1 MTTVPCRPS
10 LLASAT
16 SRRYTLPREIFK
28 QGHEVVFTVFSA
40 SRILWI
46 EFRWDATN
54 IQMIARRTPKLSP
67 LSNVASKH
75 PNPLLLPGF
84 QDGKPSTNTWSHGTR
99 QNLTTKI
106 SSQIHMTHS
115 TPKAPSYR
123 ILSTRSNTSIY
134 TLSNLRPTTSKLP
147 SLPSALRP
155 CVTTTPPPNIQPL
168 HAFSPGST
176 KTPNL
181 DFLVYAPNP

>member
-1 MTTVPCRPS
+1 MGRHQHSDDCKANTEIITTQQRRIQTSQPIVI
-10 LLASAT
+10 T
-16 SRRYTLPREIFK
+16 WFSRRQALN
-28 QGHEVVFTVFSA
+28 QH
-40 SRILWI
+40 L
-46 EFRWDATN
+46 
-54 IQMIARRTPKLSP
+54 IAR
-67 LSNVASKH
+67 H
-75 PNPLLLPGF
+75 PA
-84 QDGKPSTNTWSHGTR
+84 KP
-99 QNLTTKI
+99 
-106 SSQIHMTHS
+106 HMTHS